1 MGGREQFPGPCTIAQ
16 GPRRG
21 ATMISLDLFRTTS
34 EGTEWLGTF
43 LDLNTARGRL
53 VELAC
58 LAGQYSIC
66 DQATGE
72 ELFAEEYR
80 AEQSA
85 DAA

>member
-1 MGGREQFPGPCTIAQ
+1 MT
-16 GPRRG
+16 
-21 ATMISLDLFRTTS
+21 SLDLFRTTP

-43 LDLNTARGRL
+43 LDLNTAKGRL
-53 VELAC
+53 VELAS
-58 LAGQYSIC
+58 LPGQYSIC

-72 ELFAEEYR
+72 ELFAEEYG

>member
-1 MGGREQFPGPCTIAQ
+1 
-16 GPRRG
+16 
-21 ATMISLDLFRTTS
+21 MISLDLFRTTS

-43 LDLNTARGRL
+43 LDLSTARGRFI
-53 VELAC
+53 ELAC

>member
-1 MGGREQFPGPCTIAQ
+1 
-16 GPRRG
+16 
-21 ATMISLDLFRTTS
+21 MISLDLFRTTS

-72 ELFAEEYR
+72 ELFAEEYL

-85 DAA
+85 DAAQRALNLCRDRE